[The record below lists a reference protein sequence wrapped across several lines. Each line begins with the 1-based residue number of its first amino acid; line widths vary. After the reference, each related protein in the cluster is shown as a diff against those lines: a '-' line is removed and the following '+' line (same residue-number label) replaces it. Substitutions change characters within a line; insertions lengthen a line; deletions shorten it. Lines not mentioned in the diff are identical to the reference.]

1 MFVTRTSEL
10 ALLPSPNR
18 EIVVALAAL
27 LNSCA
32 AAAQMG
38 FNPEPVVDSTDPM
51 EGAL

>member
-1 MFVTRTSEL
+1 MFVTRTLEL
-10 ALLPSPNR
+10 AFPPR
-18 EIVVALAAL
+18 EIMVALDAV

-32 AAAQMG
+32 AAAQMV